1 MSDLT
6 KIASAGLRAANS
18 QLANTAN
25 NLSNSETFGFKS
37 QSIQFSALW
46 AGAGSDA
53 IGMGV
58 TQQATITNFSNG
70 ALIPSGN
77 PLHHALIGDD
87 FFMVKDSSGNTKYS
101 RVGLFDFNP
110 DGLLVDHYGNAV
122 QGVNGTTGLT
132 QNIELD
138 KSPLPPVV
146 TTSGEIAANL
156 GTDDGTGSLSA
167 TLTVFDSL
175 GAEHSLQFTF
185 DNKTVD
191 TDTGEATW
199 DLKAEINGETIDLG
213 AIAIDANGY
222 IDPDASPLAGGKL
235 DLDLSKLTTP
245 IIGVPSIEVDMS
257 AITGFDGNTTIRT
270 QSSDGSAVAEFDKYQ
285 VEDNGEIMVYYKN
298 GASKSIGQIAMA
310 SFENVNGM
318 VLDGNYYSTTVEA
331 GSRTIGAS
339 GQAGFG
345 TMNSG
350 AIEGSNVNATD
361 ELVNMITSQRF
372 FQQNAKVI
380 AAAKELDSALMQS
393 V

>member
-37 QSIQFSALW
+37 QSNQFAALW
-46 AGAGSDA
+46 AGTGGDA

-77 PLHHALIGDD
+77 PLHHAIIGDD

-122 QGVNGTTGLT
+122 QGVDGSGLT
-132 QNIELD
+132 QDIQLD
-138 KSPLPPVV
+138 KSPLPPSV
-146 TTSGEIAANL
+146 TTTGEIAANL

-167 TLTVFDSL
+167 TISVFDSL

-191 TDTGEATW
+191 AATGEATW
-199 DLKAEINGETIDLG
+199 DLEAKINGETINLG

-222 IDPDASPLAGGKL
+222 VDPDAAPLVGGKL
-235 DLDLSKLTTP
+235 DLDLTGLTNP
-245 IIGVPSIEVDMS
+245 IIGVPSVEIDMS
-257 AITGFDGNTTIRT
+257 KITGFDGNTTIRT
-270 QSSDGSAVAEFDKYQ
+270 QSANGAPVAEFDKYQ
-285 VEDNGEIMVYYKN
+285 VEENGKVMVYYKN
-298 GASKSIGQIAMA
+298 GASKSVGQIAMA
-310 SFENVNGM
+310 SVENVNGM
-318 VLDGNYYSTTVEA
+318 MLDGNYYSKTVDA
-331 GSRTIGAS
+331 GDMTVGVS